1 MTKYKNSRILNN
13 IPNIFIQISILG
25 FLMLNYI
32 WSGMLI
38 IGIVTG
44 FLTGRI
50 EEVTKALLDSSKGAV
65 DLAIALLGVL
75 CLWTGIM
82 EVASRAGIIS
92 LISNWVRPVT
102 KFLFPEVPKDHPAQ
116 ACMIMNMSANFLGL
130 GNAATPLG
138 LKAMNEL
145 QRLNSGRTTATD
157 DMCMFLVINTC
168 SIQLIPATLIALRS
182 GAGSANP
189 AGIICAVWV
198 TSLCSTITGVTAA
211 KIFAKAAA
219 LRHKT

>member
-1 MTKYKNSRILNN
+1 
-13 IPNIFIQISILG
+13 
-25 FLMLNYI
+25 MLNYI
-32 WSGMLI
+32 WAGMLV

-44 FLTGRI
+44 FLTGRVD
-50 EEVTKALLDSSKGAV
+50 EVTKALLDSSKGAV
-65 DLAIALLGVL
+65 DLAIALLGAL

-82 EVASRAGIIS
+82 EIASRAGIIS
-92 LISNWVRPVT
+92 SISNWVRPVT
-102 KFLFPEVPKDHPAQ
+102 KFLFPGVPKDHPAQ

-145 QRLNSGRTTATD
+145 QRLNRGKSTATD

-182 GAGSANP
+182 AAGSANP
-189 AGIICAVWV
+189 SAIICAVWI
-198 TSLCSTITGVTAA
+198 TSLFSTAVGVTAA
-211 KIFAKAAA
+211 KIFARIWKE
-219 LRHKT
+219 K